1 MKMRTYIKDLKPVI
15 EITCILSGLDRNYIE
30 RGIQRKNF
38 IIFWRRICCRC
49 MSQQDGRDMRFGSI
63 KDKDSYVKESEI
75 IMMDN

>member
-1 MKMRTYIKDLKPVI
+1 MKMQIYIKDLKSVM
-15 EITCILSGLDRNYIE
+15 EIICILSGLGRNCTG

-63 KDKDSYVKESEI
+63 KDKDSYVKESEL
-75 IMMDN
+75 